1 MSVRVRSTGLKL
13 DKTVMVTAATMRD
26 IGDLAATEVRERTLG
41 GQDADGR
48 AFHPYSEG
56 YAQQKALYRAG
67 GSKNT
72 SKRLRAAGVGVSD
85 MRGRYGA
92 DRKAGRTNASWGRY
106 VARRVAVNIG
116 PPDLMLTGDMLGKMG
131 VTEVSARRVVVGF
144 RTARAA
150 EKAFYHV
157 ETGAGRSRVI
167 RDFFGLSAGFLGRAR
182 ACIKAS
188 WT

>member
-182 ACIKAS
+182 ARIKAS